1 MFLKNTCK
9 RLLALFL
16 CILCLSPY
24 ALAIEDPAIRA
35 KSSILADPETGQ
47 VFYEVNADEKA
58 YPASTTKIMTALLVL
73 KYCNLEE
80 TETCLEEDKSTLEPG
95 STLAG
100 IKTGET
106 LTIRDLLYCLLLP
119 SGNEAA
125 NMLARHVGGTVDN
138 FVWMMN
144 QQAVALGCTGTTITP
159 PRATFTGSPRK
170 RWRTKPLR
178 KL

>member
-58 YPASTTKIMTALLVL
+58 I
-73 KYCNLEE
+73 
-80 TETCLEEDKSTLEPG
+80 
-95 STLAG
+95 
-100 IKTGET
+100 
-106 LTIRDLLYCLLLP
+106 
-119 SGNEAA
+119 
-125 NMLARHVGGTVDN
+125 
-138 FVWMMN
+138 
-144 QQAVALGCTGTTITP
+144 
-159 PRATFTGSPRK
+159 PRQRPRS
-170 RWRTKPLR
+170 
-178 KL
+178 